1 MQTISS
7 PPQASA
13 EVPVNENFETLSH
26 QEVYGKRQP
35 ATSGLT
41 WGYYGGIWGGNTIT
55 AGTLTL
61 TNSAT
66 NYVVVQ
72 RSDGAI
78 SVSTATTNWN
88 NVGAYARVY
97 QITTAGGVVTAV
109 QDHRAGP
116 FGVHGAGPAARAAPT
131 VASASTIA
139 IPNGVQVAN
148 ISGTTGITNIT
159 ATGHSGN
166 RVTLIFAGAL
176 TVTDG
181 GNLRLAGNFTTAAN
195 ATLTLACD
203 GTNWFECS
211 RSTN

>member
-1 MQTISS
+1 MAGQK
-7 PPQASA
+7 
-13 EVPVNENFETLSH
+13 
-26 QEVYGKRQP
+26 VYGKRQP
-35 ATSGLT
+35 ASSALT
-41 WGYYGGIWGGNTIT
+41 WGYYGGRWGGISI
-55 AGTLTL
+55 ADGTLTL

-109 QDHRAGP
+109 QDHRCGP

-131 VASASTIA
+131 IASAATIA
-139 IPNGVQVAN
+139 IPNDVQVAN
-148 ISGTTGITNIT
+148 ISGTTNITSIT

-166 RVTLIFAGAL
+166 RVTLIFLGAL